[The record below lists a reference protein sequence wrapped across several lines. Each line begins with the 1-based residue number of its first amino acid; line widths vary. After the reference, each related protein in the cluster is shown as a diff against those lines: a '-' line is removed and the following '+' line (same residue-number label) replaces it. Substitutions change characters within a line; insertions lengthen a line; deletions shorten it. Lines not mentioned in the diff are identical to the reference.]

1 MTNSFFYH
9 FDPHSAIRIFLLVLL
24 LVIGNYLVFY
34 DYFQE
39 MSFKRKVG
47 LGGFLF
53 LGNFIIFSLII
64 LLSMYFPI
72 LPYDIAEA
80 EKEKSNPACENR
92 IRMAE
97 SRAHERACRQTEEGI
112 QKNQV
117 SVAQEKQ
124 PGKTYPIT
132 DGETYRILAGRK
144 YVCED
149 TFWADSAHVEILEMR
164 VNGKWTELFRAKD
177 LGDNN
182 CFSIMS
188 VHEKSI
194 RLSPLE
200 DYVEFSLVGYEWSED
215 MLINTKTKNNLFPQD
230 MHSSGLVW
238 SKNARSFAFV
248 SNLEEFG
255 GSGVDKVV
263 VSGFN
268 NPDALVD
275 VLKLESWAKG
285 EDAYNLKYEFRDLQ
299 FIDNQNIEFSI
310 HRVYDEDN
318 SKFFGEIARYQY
330 DLEKARLTK
339 LSGE

>member
-1 MTNSFFYH
+1 
-9 FDPHSAIRIFLLVLL
+9 
-24 LVIGNYLVFY
+24 
-34 DYFQE
+34 
-39 MSFKRKVG
+39 MSFQRR
-47 LGGFLF
+47 
-53 LGNFIIFSLII
+53 III
-64 LLSMYFPI
+64 LLSICTLF
-72 LPYDIAEA
+72 LAGA
-80 EKEKSNPACENR
+80 VFLTLFSLKKSSLIN
-92 IRMAE
+92 
-97 SRAHERACRQTEEGI
+97 
-112 QKNQV
+112 
-117 SVAQEKQ
+117 SVATTQLEQDSTNNGIKTVQVLNGNVVEGSSSTPSSFEKQ
-124 PGKTYPIT
+124 PGKKYPIT

-149 TFWADSAHVEILEMR
+149 TFWADSAHVEILVMR

-188 VHEKSI
+188 IYEKSI

-215 MLINTKTKNNLFPQD
+215 MLINTKTKKNIFPQD

-238 SKNARSFAFV
+238 SKNARNFAFV

-255 GSGVDKVV
+255 GSGVDEVV

-268 NPDALVD
+268 NPDVLVD

-285 EDAYNLKYEFRDLQ
+285 EDAYNLKYEFRDL
-299 FIDNQNIEFSI
+299 FFVDNQNIQFSI

-330 DLEKARLTK
+330 DLEKAKLTK